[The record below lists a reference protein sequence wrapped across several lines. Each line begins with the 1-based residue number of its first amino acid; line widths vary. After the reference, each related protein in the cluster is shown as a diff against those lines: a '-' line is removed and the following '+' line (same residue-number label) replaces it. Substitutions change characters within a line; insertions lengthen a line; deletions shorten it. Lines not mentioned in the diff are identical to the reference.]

1 MPSFLAGRS
10 GIVVLVLFVL
20 FALGSQILFLPY
32 IELAHGLGYD
42 GIWYHPPALNFLGKV
57 DNYHLFRILPS
68 KIAYLIR
75 ELLDL
80 DNQIGT
86 TVRIFQVEN
95 LVFVGLTIWVLF
107 KISAIKSYSGFQRML
122 FFIFCLFNFSV
133 FKEFAFNPVMTD
145 AMGFF
150 LSTLIYWLHLK
161 KSMLWLILALLASLF
176 CMPIIPV
183 FYLLWFLLESLENKT
198 TEPIELPVFER
209 YFPLIP
215 IGVGLAFAGVSSIIV
230 LYFKRVSVYTFPDEI
245 NLFLFPATLICNFVA
260 LWAIISRFKSFFLQ
274 GFFIAL
280 RPFQVLKNKWFL
292 ILLGFLI
299 FQNRAAHFNNHF
311 MIGYSGLFVGYPIIL
326 NLKPLIGIVD
336 NLNFYGPVLFL
347 FLISFFHHPSG
358 EKRPMKQDF
367 LFLIFFL
374 IILKPEA
381 RHSLFLIPLIS
392 ATLLESNPIHI
403 ITGRFTGIVAVL
415 AIIYSKFW
423 YPTHWAHFPPP
434 HLLFSTETNQKI
446 YQEFPVQHYFM
457 FQGPMMAHGP
467 YFAFLAIN
475 LAVGYFLWNEFFRVR
490 AIPD

>member
-1 MPSFLAGRS
+1 MPSILAGRS
-10 GIVVLVLFVL
+10 GIIILVLFVL
-20 FALGSQILFLPY
+20 VALGGQILFLPY

-42 GIWYHPPALNFLGKV
+42 GSWYHQPSLTLFGKV
-57 DNYHLFRILPS
+57 DNYHLFRIFPS
-68 KIAYLIR
+68 KIAFFIR
-75 ELLDL
+75 DLLGL
-80 DNQIGT
+80 DEKIGT

-95 LVFVGLTIWVLF
+95 LVFVGLTIWLLF
-107 KISAIKSYSGFQRML
+107 KISAFKSYTGLKQML

-161 KSMLWLILALLASLF
+161 KSTFWLILALLAAMF

-183 FYLLWFLLESLENKT
+183 FYLLWFLLESLEET
-198 TEPIELPVFER
+198 TIEQTELPVFQR

-215 IGVGLAFAGVSSIIV
+215 VGVGLAFVGISAIIV
-230 LYFKRVSVYTFPDEI
+230 FYFKRISVYTFPDEI
-245 NLFLFPATLICNFVA
+245 NLFLFPFTLLCNFLA
-260 LWAIISRFKSFFLQ
+260 LWGIISRFKGFFLK
-274 GFFIAL
+274 GFFVAVK
-280 RPFQVLKNKWFL
+280 PFQVLKNKWFL
-292 ILLGFLI
+292 ILLAFLI
-299 FQNRAAHFNNHF
+299 FQNRAAHINNHF

-336 NLNFYGPVLFL
+336 NLNFYGPVMFL
-347 FLISFFHHPSG
+347 FLISFFRQPSG
-358 EKRPMKQDF
+358 SRKPMQQDF

-381 RHSLFLIPLIS
+381 RHSLFLIPLLS
-392 ATLLESNPIHI
+392 ATLLDSLPVHLINI
-403 ITGRFTGIVAVL
+403 RFTGLVAVL
-415 AIIYSKFW
+415 AMLFSRFW

-434 HLLFSTETNQKI
+434 HLLFSPETDQKI

-467 YFAFLAIN
+467 YFVFLAIN
-475 LAVGYFLWNEFFRVR
+475 LLVGYLLWKEFSRVR
-490 AIPD
+490 TISD